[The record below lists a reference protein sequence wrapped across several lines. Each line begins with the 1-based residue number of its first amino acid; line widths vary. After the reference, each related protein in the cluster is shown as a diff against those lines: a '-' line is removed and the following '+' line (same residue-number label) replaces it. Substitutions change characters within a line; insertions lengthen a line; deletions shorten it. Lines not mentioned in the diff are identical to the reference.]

1 MPALFTPPG
10 QIKLAQDGH
19 PPPLAGE
26 TSASITYVAR
36 MAQMLYDL
44 GLTRNNPKAVTSS
57 YSKSQGG
64 S

>member
-1 MPALFTPPG
+1 MPLIIIPPK

-36 MAQMLYDL
+36 TAQLLYEL
-44 GLTRNNPKAVTSS
+44 GMTRNNPKAVTST